1 MKNRFIKLFMTI
13 GLVLALLLVG
23 CGGEKLDGKV
33 VDSDTQTQS
42 ETESETETAIPETDE
57 SEEYIDAAS
66 VDGETS
72 LEDEDY
78 DKYEEKQVK
87 SGTGSDLV
95 TYSDGSQQEQDQYK
109 TDPIPEGQPNPV
121 EPEDVTVVTSKS
133 GTCTL
138 YIECSTILNNMGD
151 LTEGKDVLVPDD
163 GVIYAT
169 RTVTFYEG
177 ESVFDVLLREV
188 QNNRIHMEYSFT
200 PMYNSNYI
208 EGINN
213 LYEKDCG
220 SLSGW
225 MYCVNG
231 WYPNYGCSRYIVK
244 QGDVIEWHY
253 TCDLGRDLGQY
264 WVE

>member
-1 MKNRFIKLFMTI
+1 MKNRFIKLFMAI
-13 GLVLALLLVG
+13 GLVLALLLAG

-33 VDSDTQTQS
+33 TDSDTQTQS
-42 ETESETETAIPETDE
+42 EMESETKTAKSETNE
-57 SEEYIDAAS
+57 SEDEYIDAAS

-72 LEDEDY
+72 LADEDY
-78 DKYEEKQVK
+78 GKYEEKQVK

-95 TYSDGSQQEQDQYK
+95 TYSDGSQQEQDQYN
-109 TDPIPEGQPNPV
+109 TDPVPEGQPNPV
-121 EPEDVTVVTSKS
+121 EPEDVKVDTSKS

-138 YIECSTILNNMGD
+138 YIECSTILDNMGD
-151 LTEGKDVLVPDD
+151 LTEGKEVLVPDD

-169 RTVTFYEG
+169 RTVTFYE
-177 ESVFDVLLREV
+177 
-188 QNNRIHMEYSFT
+188 EYSFT